1 MKSLSWQHT
10 LVWFFCSITLIAI
23 TACQPEFTETP
34 RPIAETTEPAPA
46 IEEFSTT
53 VAPTPTEAL
62 SSVILLTSPESD
74 PGSASQIQAALN
86 QMISEEEPVSLVQ
99 GHLSPE
105 MITPAVKIVIGVGPN
120 LNMVDLA
127 KANPDVSFVVVDD
140 PAALPSG
147 NLSVIGDPVIERQH
161 QFFMAGYL
169 SALISE
175 DYKAAALIP
184 LNDED
189 SNAMIESFMVGA
201 EFYCGVC
208 NPLHP
213 PYNDFPYWQ
222 MLSVENLTSGF
233 EPVIDSLVN
242 YGVEVFFI
250 PDVLVSSELLSY
262 VASFGLKVVSDG
274 EPDMARN
281 NWVGTVTVNKGE
293 ALIELWPQIIS
304 KSEGVKVPGGILLT
318 DTDAGQVSE
327 GRSRL
332 FDEMAADLQ
341 AGLVSPVSVP

>member
-1 MKSLSWQHT
+1 
-10 LVWFFCSITLIAI
+10 
-23 TACQPEFTETP
+23 
-34 RPIAETTEPAPA
+34 
-46 IEEFSTT
+46 
-53 VAPTPTEAL
+53 
-62 SSVILLTSPESD
+62 
-74 PGSASQIQAALN
+74 
-86 QMISEEEPVSLVQ
+86 
-99 GHLSPE
+99 
-105 MITPAVKIVIGVGPN
+105 
-120 LNMVDLA
+120 
-127 KANPDVSFVVVDD
+127 
-140 PAALPSG
+140 
-147 NLSVIGDPVIERQH
+147 
-161 QFFMAGYL
+161 
-169 SALISE
+169 
-175 DYKAAALIP
+175 
-184 LNDED
+184 
-189 SNAMIESFMVGA
+189 
-201 EFYCGVC
+201 
-208 NPLHP
+208 
-213 PYNDFPYWQ
+213 

-318 DTDAGQVSE
+318 DTDAGLVSE